1 MIVFGRVGDVGDVAD
16 VIDIDSAK
24 EPEPAETK

>member
-1 MIVFGRVGDVGDVAD
+1 MIVFGRVGDVGDVAG